1 MVNITRK
8 HILNGSVETSDI
20 ADSAITTAKIA
31 DSAITKAKVSPK
43 FIQAGRTSVTFP
55 FAATGEENVSASI
68 SFPTAFDSTPAVIAS
83 VEGADVGIVKIEAST
98 TGFTI
103 TVRDDKGTDYTADT
117 SATVNWIAI
126 AV

>member
-20 ADSAITTAKIA
+20 ADN
-31 DSAITKAKVSPK
+31 AITKAKVSPK